1 MKKIIA
7 IIKDKQIRGINRNK
21 CEIKMTMRTLDRTIA
36 EVGKVIGM
44 NKNILEINKTTDKK
58 EKEVDNLL
66 VQDEVNNLNKIM
78 MMTNMVTCKMI
89 IKIKETTI
97 ECMMIIKL
105 RNIKDKV
112 EKINSVSLIKTSV
125 TEMKMSNTMKMIIVL
140 N

>member
-21 CEIKMTMRTLDRTIA
+21 CEIKMTMRTLDRIIA
-36 EVGKVIGM
+36 EIGRIIEM
-44 NKNILEINKTTDKK
+44 KKNILETNKTTDKK
-58 EKEVDNLL
+58 ETEVDNLL

-78 MMTNMVTCKMI
+78 MMTNMVTCRII
-89 IKIKETTI
+89 IKIKETMI

-112 EKINSVSLIKTSV
+112 EKVNSVSLIKISV
-125 TEMKMSNTMKMIIVL
+125 TEMKMSNTTKMIIAL

>member
-36 EVGKVIGM
+36 EVEKVIGM
-44 NKNILEINKTTDKK
+44 KKNILEINKTTDKK

-112 EKINSVSLIKTSV
+112 EKVNSVSLIKTSV
-125 TEMKMSNTMKMIIVL
+125 IEMKMSNTMKMIIVL

>member
-21 CEIKMTMRTLDRTIA
+21 CEIKMTMRTLDRIIA
-36 EVGKVIGM
+36 EIGRIIEM
-44 NKNILEINKTTDKK
+44 KKNILETNKTTDKK
-58 EKEVDNLL
+58 EIEVDNLL
-66 VQDEVNNLNKIM
+66 VQDEVSNLNKIM
-78 MMTNMVTCKMI
+78 MMTNMVTCKII
-89 IKIKETTI
+89 IKIKETMI

-112 EKINSVSLIKTSV
+112 EKVNSVSLIIISV
-125 TEMKMSNTMKMIIVL
+125 TEMKMSNTTKMIIAL

>member
-44 NKNILEINKTTDKK
+44 NKNILEINKTKDKK

>member
-21 CEIKMTMRTLDRTIA
+21 CEIKMTMRTLDRIIA
-36 EVGKVIGM
+36 KIGRIIEM
-44 NKNILEINKTTDKK
+44 KKNILETNKTIDKK
-58 EKEVDNLL
+58 ETEVDNLL

-78 MMTNMVTCKMI
+78 MMTNMVTCRII
-89 IKIKETTI
+89 IKIKETMI

-112 EKINSVSLIKTSV
+112 EKVNSVSLIKISV
-125 TEMKMSNTMKMIIVL
+125 TEMKMSNTTKMIIAL

>member
-21 CEIKMTMRTLDRTIA
+21 CGIKMTMRTLDRTIA

-44 NKNILEINKTTDKK
+44 KKNILEINKTTDKK

>member
-21 CEIKMTMRTLDRTIA
+21 CGIKMTMRTLDRTIA

-44 NKNILEINKTTDKK
+44 KKNILEINKTKDKK

>member
-21 CEIKMTMRTLDRTIA
+21 CEIKMTMRTLDRIIA
-36 EVGKVIGM
+36 EIGRIIEM
-44 NKNILEINKTTDKK
+44 KKNILETNKTTDKK
-58 EKEVDNLL
+58 ETEVDNLL

-78 MMTNMVTCKMI
+78 MMTNMVTFKII
-89 IKIKETTI
+89 IKIKETMI

-112 EKINSVSLIKTSV
+112 EKVNSVSLIKISV
-125 TEMKMSNTMKMIIVL
+125 TEMKMSNTTKMIIAL